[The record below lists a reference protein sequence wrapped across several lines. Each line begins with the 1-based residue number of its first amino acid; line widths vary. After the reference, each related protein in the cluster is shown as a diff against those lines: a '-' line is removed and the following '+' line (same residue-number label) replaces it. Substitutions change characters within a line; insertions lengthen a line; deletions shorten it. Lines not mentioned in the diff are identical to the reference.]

1 MLVVGMMVMV
11 VMGAAGL
18 LQRRID
24 SMREQATDQQ
34 RTIQAL
40 TDRVSCLE
48 ELNQTSWQKQQA
60 MSNLYEKKLQ
70 NQQELIDEL
79 AQQLNANRRIHD
91 N

>member
-18 LQRRID
+18 LQRRMD
-24 SMREQATDQQ
+24 SMREKAANQQ

-48 ELNQTSWQKQQA
+48 ELNQAAWQKQQA
-60 MSNLYEKKLQ
+60 TVNLYDKKLRT
-70 NQQELIDEL
+70 QQELVEEL